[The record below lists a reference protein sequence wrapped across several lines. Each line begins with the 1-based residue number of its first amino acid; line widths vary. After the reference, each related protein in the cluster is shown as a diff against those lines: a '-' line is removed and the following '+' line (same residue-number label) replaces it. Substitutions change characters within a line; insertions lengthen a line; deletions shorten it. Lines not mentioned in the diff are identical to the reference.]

1 MLRNGS
7 SLLEICALQDE
18 PLPGQKK
25 ERMDQLIYNSTDPAV
40 QEQERQKREER
51 QKEQRLKKERREKQ
65 QQQEKLAAE
74 KRKSKK
80 DVPAGQ
86 PKDMDAQT
94 DILGGTSGKVML
106 GTHQVT
112 VAPQLESQDSSSQL
126 KWQERS
132 TNGKP
137 GPSVSRSA
145 PEEMGKQVFIRVRLT
160 LLPRSHPDRRLDTRA
175 CEQRAS
181 VELPS
186 DLLRSYHQDQAGTL
200 RQQLFRRFR
209 QHRLCTSRY

>member
-7 SLLEICALQDE
+7 SLLEVCTLQDE

-25 ERMDQLIYNSTDPAV
+25 ERMDQMIFNNTDPAV
-40 QEQERQKREER
+40 QEKEKQKREEK
-51 QKEQRLKKERREKQ
+51 QKEQQLKKERREKQ
-65 QQQEKLAAE
+65 RQQEKLAAE

-80 DVPAGQ
+80 DVSADQ
-86 PKDMDAQT
+86 SKDIGAHT
-94 DILGGTSGKVML
+94 DFLGGTSGKVML

-112 VAPQLESQDSSSQL
+112 VAPQLESQGSSSQL

-145 PEEMGKQVFIRVRLT
+145 PEEMGKQVFIRVRLIV
-160 LLPRSHPDRRLDTRA
+160 LPRSHPDRPLDTWS

-200 RQQLFRRFR
+200 RQQLFR
-209 QHRLCTSRY
+209 